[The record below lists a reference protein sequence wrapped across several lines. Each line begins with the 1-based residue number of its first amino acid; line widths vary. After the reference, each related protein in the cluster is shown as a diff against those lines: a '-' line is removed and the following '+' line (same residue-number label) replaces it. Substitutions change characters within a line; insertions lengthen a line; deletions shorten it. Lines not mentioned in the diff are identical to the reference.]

1 MAGSAGAVRAMAKCI
16 QPVPGLDKS
25 WSMGKYPHS
34 PDRAG
39 LSGRNNANA
48 GQHYNQS
55 PPARQW
61 GKKGG
66 YHEETGRSRG
76 GLTTKVHAVTD
87 GLGNPLRFLLSSG
100 NRNDICMAQ
109 ALLEP
114 FDLNGKLILADKGYD
129 SDKFVRWLEER
140 GGIAVIPSRIIA
152 KHPRK
157 TDWHTYKERHLV
169 ENLFLKLKNNR
180 RFATRYE
187 KKALYFRAVVCL
199 VCILVWLL

>member
-1 MAGSAGAVRAMAKCI
+1 M
-16 QPVPGLDKS
+16 
-25 WSMGKYPHS
+25 
-34 PDRAG
+34 
-39 LSGRNNANA
+39 
-48 GQHYNQS
+48 
-55 PPARQW
+55 
-61 GKKGG
+61 
-66 YHEETGRSRG
+66 
-76 GLTTKVHAVTD
+76 TTKVHAVTD

-140 GGIAVIPSRIIA
+140 GGVAVIPSRIIA

-180 RFATRYE
+180 RFATRYDTRR
-187 KKALYFRAVVCL
+187 KPFISGLWSVLPVSLSGYLTSFCGFLYVC
-199 VCILVWLL
+199 